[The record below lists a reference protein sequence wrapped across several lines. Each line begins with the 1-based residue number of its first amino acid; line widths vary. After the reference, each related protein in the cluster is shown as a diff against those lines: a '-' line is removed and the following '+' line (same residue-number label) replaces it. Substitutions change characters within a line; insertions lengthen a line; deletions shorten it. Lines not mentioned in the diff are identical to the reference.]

1 MFRALI
7 VSALCSI
14 ALTTS
19 AVAQTAEWGQVGG
32 WKIRVDRTLGN
43 GGCFAF
49 QSYEDGSVIRLGFNP
64 ERKTIYFLLGNGPL
78 PASLFVSR
86 LCFHVSNDAG
96 RIAHCAGPRFAYL
109 TQKLDLG
116 SGRYPAY
123 PFVRLNRHHT
133 S

>member
-1 MFRALI
+1 MTRALATHAPGG
-7 VSALCSI
+7 VR
-14 ALTTS
+14 TNN
-19 AVAQTAEWGQVGG
+19 AVHWRTAEWGQVGG

-109 TQKLDLG
+109 AQRLDLG
-116 SGRYPAY
+116 SGRYPVY